1 MNRAAWRVLA
11 LALLLGLALGS
22 ALAENARVFDRA
34 GLLTSAQQDQVQQ
47 SAEAFE
53 AAYGMSFVLLTSDE
67 AHEGSTQAVADEFYT
82 AGGFGPD
89 EEHSGALYYID
100 LAQRTHWLSTT
111 GAMIDYMT
119 QERIENAIDR
129 CAPLLTNG
137 DYAAAALR
145 MIDLLSQA
153 VESGI
158 PCAPLLTNGDYA
170 AAALRMIDLLSQA
183 VESGIPQDQYRY
195 DVVTGQRLTA
205 RHKVITT
212 GELAVCLGV
221 AAMAG
226 LVFVRAVTRRYRLK
240 GSTYVYDFRGQSRV
254 EITGRQDDYLRTTTV
269 RTRKPDPP
277 SGGGG
282 GGGGRGS
289 AVHTGSRGVS
299 HGGGGGRF

>member
-158 PCAPLLTNGDYA
+158 P
-170 AAALRMIDLLSQA
+170 
-183 VESGIPQDQYRY
+183 QDQYRY
-195 DVVTGQRLTA
+195 DVVTGQRLTT

>member
-53 AAYGMSFVLLTSDE
+53 AAYGMSFVLLTSNE

-145 MIDLLSQA
+145 MIDLLSQ
-153 VESGI
+153 
-158 PCAPLLTNGDYA
+158 T
-170 AAALRMIDLLSQA
+170 
-183 VESGIPQDQYRY
+183 VESGIPQAPYRY

-226 LVFVRAVTRRYRLK
+226 LAFVRAVTRRYRLK

>member
-137 DYAAAALR
+137 
-145 MIDLLSQA
+145 
-153 VESGI
+153 
-158 PCAPLLTNGDYA
+158 NYA

>member
-53 AAYGMSFVLLTSDE
+53 AAYGMSFVLLASNE

-129 CAPLLTNG
+129 
-137 DYAAAALR
+137 
-145 MIDLLSQA
+145 
-153 VESGI
+153 
-158 PCAPLLTNGDYA
+158 CAPLLTNGDYA

>member
-53 AAYGMSFVLLTSDE
+53 AAYGMSFVLLSSDE
-67 AHEGSTQAVADEFYT
+67 AHEVSTQAVADEFCT
-82 AGGFGPD
+82 AGGFGPHED
-89 EEHSGALYYID
+89 HSGALYYID

-129 CAPLLTNG
+129 
-137 DYAAAALR
+137 
-145 MIDLLSQA
+145 
-153 VESGI
+153 
-158 PCAPLLTNGDYA
+158 CAPLLTNGDYA

>member
-158 PCAPLLTNGDYA
+158 P
-170 AAALRMIDLLSQA
+170 
-183 VESGIPQDQYRY
+183 QDQYRY

-226 LVFVRAVTRRYRLK
+226 LMFVRAVTRRYRLK

>member
-158 PCAPLLTNGDYA
+158 P
-170 AAALRMIDLLSQA
+170 
-183 VESGIPQDQYRY
+183 QDQYRY

>member
-47 SAEAFE
+47 SAAAFE
-53 AAYGMSFVLLTSDE
+53 AAYGMSFVLLTSNE

-158 PCAPLLTNGDYA
+158 P
-170 AAALRMIDLLSQA
+170 
-183 VESGIPQDQYRY
+183 QDPYRY

-212 GELAVCLGV
+212 GELTVCLGV

-226 LVFVRAVTRRYRLK
+226 LAFVRAVTRRYRLK

>member
-53 AAYGMSFVLLTSDE
+53 AAYGMSFVLLTSNE

-129 CAPLLTNG
+129 
-137 DYAAAALR
+137 
-145 MIDLLSQA
+145 
-153 VESGI
+153 
-158 PCAPLLTNGDYA
+158 CAPLLTNGDYA

>member
-53 AAYGMSFVLLTSDE
+53 AAYGMSFVLLTSNE

-137 DYAAAALR
+137 
-145 MIDLLSQA
+145 
-153 VESGI
+153 
-158 PCAPLLTNGDYA
+158 NYA